1 MLLVADSIGQAIWAP
16 AETPVGIVTSLAG
29 MPLVLWAVHALGRRK
44 HAA

>member
-1 MLLVADSIGQAIWAP
+1 MLLVADSVGQAIWAP

-29 MPLVLWAVHALGRRK
+29 MPLVLWSVHALGRGR